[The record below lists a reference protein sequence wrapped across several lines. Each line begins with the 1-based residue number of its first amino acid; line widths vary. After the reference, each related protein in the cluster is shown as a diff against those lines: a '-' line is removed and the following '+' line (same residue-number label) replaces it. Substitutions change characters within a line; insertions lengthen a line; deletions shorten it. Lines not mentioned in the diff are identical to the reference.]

1 VWRNTTDS
9 GLGRESFE
17 HIVDGL
23 LGKPLSART
32 SQAYAAEEGA
42 FLAAP
47 KLQPSCEMNLCPFG
61 QVGTPLLVTFASD
74 TDFLPTFEYI
84 RDIKSHELRTAKSA
98 AESNGDDSGVTS
110 AKGTGLVASTN

>member
-1 VWRNTTDS
+1 VRRDTADS

-17 HIVDGL
+17 HIIDGL

-47 KLQPSCEMNLCPFG
+47 KPQPSCEMSLCPIG
-61 QVGTPLLVTFASD
+61 QVCEPLLVSFASD
-74 TDFLPTFEYI
+74 TDFLPTYEYI
-84 RDIKSHELRTAKSA
+84 RDIKS
-98 AESNGDDSGVTS
+98 D
-110 AKGTGLVASTN
+110 